1 MTFAFDEIKTWRPPP
16 GLSKSDDDGR
26 GVVPRPPE
34 VRGRKAPT
42 RDHVVNG
49 TLEPS
54 VCILD
59 PPYIRTTANKQNNT
73 RKLQKKAKPNRKKKL
88 GHYYNALKSGM
99 IWNQNKPLC
108 HLVLTSPVGSRE
120 ISISFHQF
128 VTEVRQLTVGYLLE
142 NGYLTKYHYKRFYDG
157 REPDSPI
164 EFEYLALKT
173 NEGNGVYHIITSG
186 DYLPVSWL
194 QPKWSH
200 IHGAGTGREKGIC
213 IRIRH
218 LNENGDAER
227 IQGYVMGHYLRS
239 QKGYVN
245 HSQSRGWLFN
255 GYRRQFKRFIK
266 EFGYDLGLLYWADC
280 MSQRIAPH
288 DYLMRNDPT
297 IGCQRLPYDE
307 KMIMIPNVC
316 R

>member
-1 MTFAFDEIKTWRPPP
+1 MTFAFDEIKTWCPPL

-26 GVVPRPPE
+26 GVVPRPPK
-34 VRGRKAPT
+34 VRVRRAPV
-42 RDHVVNG
+42 RDHVENG

-54 VCILD
+54 VSILD
-59 PPYIRTTANKQNNT
+59 TPYIRNKKQ
-73 RKLQKKAKPNRKKKL
+73 RKNKHKLDNRIKIDKKKRI

-108 HLVLTSPVGSRE
+108 HLVLTSPVGARDISVSFNHLRLE
-120 ISISFHQF
+120 IK
-128 VTEVRQLTVGYLLE
+128 RLTVGYLLE

-173 NEGNGVYHIITSG
+173 DEGNGVYHIITSG

-200 IHGAGTGREKGIC
+200 IHGVGTGREKGIC

-227 IQGYVMGHYLRS
+227 IQSYVMGHYLTAQR
-239 QKGYVN
+239 GYVN

-255 GYRRQFKRFIK
+255 GYRRQFKKYIK
-266 EFGYDLGLLYWADC
+266 EFGYDLGILYWDDC
-280 MSQRIAPH
+280 MSQRIAPR
-288 DYLMRNDPT
+288 DYLMKNDYM
-297 IGCQRLPYDE
+297 IGCQRRPYE
-307 KMIMIPNVC
+307 VEMRKIPNVC